1 MARTARKMSE
11 SGYFHVIIRGN
22 GQQQIFEENDD
33 YKYFLVLLEK
43 FTRETGVAVCAYCLM
58 GNHVHLLLKDTADE
72 LSLFM
77 KKLEVSYASF
87 FNWKYGRTG
96 HLFQGRYK
104 SEPIDDDSYLLRVF
118 RYILRNPAKAGIAS
132 PEGYPW
138 SSYRYYDGGSFV
150 DTLLIGEMLGSREN
164 YEDFV
169 QNDDDGDIEEFE
181 DVRISDA
188 DAKRIIREKLGIEIG
203 SVIQSFSRAERDA
216 AVIELLTE
224 GLSER
229 QIARLTGISRYI
241 IRRIDW

>member
-1 MARTARKMSE
+1 MARSARKMSE

-33 YKYFLVLLEK
+33 YKYFLILLEK
-43 FTRETGVAVCAYCLM
+43 YVKETGVTVCAYCLM
-58 GNHVHLLLKDTADE
+58 GNHVHMLLRDTSDE
-72 LSLFM
+72 LSVFM

-104 SEPIDDDSYLLRVF
+104 SEPIDDDSYLLQVF

-138 SSYRYYDGGSFV
+138 SSYSYYDGGSFV
-150 DTLLIGEMLGSREN
+150 DTMLIGEMLGSREN
-164 YEDFV
+164 YEEFIRSADENEIEDREFV
-169 QNDDDGDIEEFE
+169 K
-181 DVRISDA
+181 ISDA
-188 DAKRIIREKLGIEIG
+188 DAKKIIREKLGVESG
-203 SVIQSFSRAERDA
+203 SVIQGFSRAERDA
-216 AVIELLTE
+216 AVMELLTE

-241 IRRIDW
+241 IRQIDW